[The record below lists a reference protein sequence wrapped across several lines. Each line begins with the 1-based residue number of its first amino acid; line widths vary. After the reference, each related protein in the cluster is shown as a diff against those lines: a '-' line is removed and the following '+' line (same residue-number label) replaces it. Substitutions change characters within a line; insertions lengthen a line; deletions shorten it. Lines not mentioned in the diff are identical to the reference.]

1 MQFDLQT
8 TNLKAYLQ
16 NIEPAGFSSPL
27 VLELSKTF
35 TIGYSETKDKAR
47 AIYEWVRDKYPHT
60 FDIGANE
67 VSVTAEDV
75 VRNGHG
81 ICYAKSQLLAALM
94 RGVGIPAGYC
104 YQLLILD
111 DVSRPYPIIHALNAV
126 YIGDKWIRL
135 DARGNK
141 DRVNAQFSL
150 YEEKLAFPVRPQF
163 GEIDYNTIY
172 YEPNAKTMEALIRSK
187 TAQQLLDNLPREL

>member
-1 MQFDLQT
+1 MQLELQSY
-8 TNLKAYLQ
+8 NLKDYL
-16 NIEPAGFSSPL
+16 NDADYASFSSPL
-27 VLELSKTF
+27 VRSLIVKFSTHRGDTVE
-35 TIGYSETKDKAR
+35 KAR
-47 AIYEWVRDKYPHT
+47 TIYEFVRDSFPNT

-67 VSVTAEDV
+67 VSVRAEDV

-111 DVSRPYPIIHALNAV
+111 DVSRPYLIIHALNAV
-126 YIGDKWIRL
+126 YIEGKWIRL

-141 DRVNAQFSL
+141 NGVNAQFSL
-150 YEEKLAFPVRPQF
+150 YEEKLAFPVRLQF
-163 GEIDYNTIY
+163 GEIDYNTVFS
-172 YEPNAKTMEALIRSK
+172 EPNQKTMDALIKSK
-187 TAQQLLDNLPREL
+187 TVQQLLDNLPREL